1 MQDERLRAQGG
12 ERVGNNGARSL
23 AAVMFTD
30 MTGYTSLAQHDES
43 LALELLS
50 QHRSILRAC
59 LRKHQG
65 KEIKTMGDAFLVEF
79 ASALEAVKCA
89 LSVQQELYESNITRP
104 LEKRILLRI
113 GVHVGEV
120 VHSKGDIYGDAVN
133 VASRIEPL
141 ANPGEILVT
150 QQVYDHVRNKLENPI
165 GYIGKR
171 SLKNVELP
179 VDIYKVVTPTA
190 LAIPNASPASLK
202 HRVAVLPFTSI
213 SPDNSDE
220 YFADGLTEELISV
233 VSKIGDLRVI
243 SRTSS
248 MRYKRSSKTAS
259 EIAQELNVGTVLEG
273 SVRKAGDKLRIN
285 VELIDVLKDEHLW
298 SQTYDRELKDVFA
311 IQSDIAH
318 RAVEALEVHLLARE
332 EQRIEKRPTENIE
345 AYTLYLKGLHYRG
358 ESTQE
363 GFEKAI
369 RYFEEAI
376 RKDQS
381 FALAYAAM
389 ADCYDSLGT
398 EGYAPPKE
406 SFPKARDSAT
416 NALKLDDTIGE
427 AHATLGSVL
436 EEYYLDLPT
445 AEKEFNVALSLN
457 PNYGRVCRSYG
468 AHLAC
473 MGRLDEAIVEIRR
486 AQELNPLAQDVN
498 DCAAVI
504 YNCANRHD
512 EAVDTCRRMLE
523 LDKNHFP
530 ALQDLAEAYLN
541 RSMFN
546 EAIEVL
552 QKALAISKEAP
563 TVKGRLGY
571 AYARSG
577 KRSLARRILQ
587 ELLDDSKRKYVTPI
601 AIALVYCG
609 LGDNDET
616 LKWLDKAYEE
626 RAGGLLSLRVR
637 PMWASL
643 RPDPRF
649 SELLQRLGLEGSNA
663 M

>member
-577 KRSLARRILQ
+577 RRSLARRILQ